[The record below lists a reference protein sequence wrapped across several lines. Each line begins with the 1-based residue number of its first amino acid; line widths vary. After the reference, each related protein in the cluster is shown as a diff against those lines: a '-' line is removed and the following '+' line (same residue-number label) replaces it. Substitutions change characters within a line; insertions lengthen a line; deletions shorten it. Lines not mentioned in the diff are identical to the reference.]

1 MAIVITVAQQK
12 GGAGKTMIAAN
23 LAALLA
29 ASARVA
35 LLDIDPQKSLARWH
49 ALRAARAG
57 TPAISFADV
66 AGWRLAATLDKL
78 RASHDVVL
86 IDSPPHVETDA
97 RLAVRGAG
105 LVIVPMQPSLPDL
118 WAAEGTFKLARDEKR
133 TLAVL
138 FNRAPSASRLRLR
151 LADELAERRVP
162 VLAATLG
169 NRTGYAVAFAQGL
182 GVTEASPRSVAAA
195 EIRALLAE
203 IREITG

>member
-1 MAIVITVAQQK
+1 
-12 GGAGKTMIAAN
+12 
-23 LAALLA
+23 
-29 ASARVA
+29 
-35 LLDIDPQKSLARWH
+35 
-49 ALRAARAG
+49 
-57 TPAISFADV
+57 
-66 AGWRLAATLDKL
+66 
-78 RASHDVVL
+78 VVL

-97 RLAVRGAG
+97 KLAVRGAQ

-118 WAAEGTFKLARDEKR
+118 WAAEGTFKLAQDEKR
-133 TLAVL
+133 RLVVL
-138 FNRAPSASRLRLR
+138 FNRAPAASRLRLR

-162 VLAATLG
+162 VLSATLG

>member
-49 ALRAARAG
+49 ALRAERAG
-57 TPAISFADV
+57 AAAISFADV

-105 LVIVPMQPSLPDL
+105 LVIVPVQPSLPDL

-133 TLAVL
+133 KLAVL

>member
-29 ASARVA
+29 ATARVA

-57 TPAISFADV
+57 APAISFADV

-133 TLAVL
+133 KLAVL
-138 FNRAPSASRLRLR
+138 FNRAPTASRLRLR

>member
-1 MAIVITVAQQK
+1 
-12 GGAGKTMIAAN
+12 MIAAN

-49 ALRAARAG
+49 ALRAERAG
-57 TPAISFADV
+57 LPAISFADV

-78 RASHDVVL
+78 RANHDVVL

-138 FNRAPSASRLRLR
+138 FNRAPTASRLRLR
-151 LADELAERRVP
+151 LAGELAERRVP